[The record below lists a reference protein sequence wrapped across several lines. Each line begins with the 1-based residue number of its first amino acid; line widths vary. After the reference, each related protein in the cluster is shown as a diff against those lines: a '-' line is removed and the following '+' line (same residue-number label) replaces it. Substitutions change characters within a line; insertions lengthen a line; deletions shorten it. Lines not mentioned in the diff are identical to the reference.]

1 MNEEEKNAFREYLM
15 TMSDEDYTYF
25 KEKTGLDRDNLYT
38 KIIQSDFTDKLEND
52 QFDFFGTPRIVKF
65 FLFENVFPNAS
76 VQLTFVM
83 IQPIEVFLYIDSH
96 PTTTGGGSQQPA
108 DGRRSRKFTVKLKGG
123 KSKRKSTGS
132 KGKRRSKGKKSKG
145 KRSRSKAI
153 ITRKRSNY
161 LH

>member
-25 KEKTGLDRDNLYT
+25 KEKSLGLDRENLYD
-38 KIIQSDFTDKLEND
+38 KIIQSTASHREEND
-52 QFDFFGTPRIVKF
+52 QYQYYDTPRIVKF
-65 FLFENVFPNAS
+65 FVFDDVFPNAK
-76 VQLTFVM
+76 VNLTFVM
-83 IQPIEVFLYIDSH
+83 TQPIEVYFYIDSH

-123 KSKRKSTGS
+123 KSKGKSTGS
-132 KGKRRSKGKKSKG
+132 KGKRRSKGK
-145 KRSRSKAI
+145 RSRGKAI
-153 ITRKRSNY
+153 ITCKKSNY